1 MRPSFEEINAV
12 KKRLSVEEACELA
25 QRRRHQWLLLGFA
38 ISGPGVFARPT
49 FACPQ
54 CWQQHIT
61 LATLEAKLPLKCPR
75 CGAALAEP
83 DESLAP
89 GAGLS

>member
-1 MRPSFEEINAV
+1 MTQQECPI

-61 LATLEAKLPLKCPR
+61 LATPETKLPLECPR
-75 CGAALAEP
+75 CKAELSAPDEALAR
-83 DESLAP
+83 D
-89 GAGLS
+89 AGVS